1 MNLQCPNCNSSDLQK
16 VSLAYQKGIARVN
29 TRTRLRGVMVGS
41 DGPDLIVGRATTQGI
56 QQTALSKIIA
66 PPVKWSYAKLI
77 GWSILVFL
85 AAGWLVF
92 YVNTVTTKSQTVSS
106 LALTVYVI
114 LALCVFMGTF
124 AGYWRHNRST
134 YPRQF
139 ANWERSYL
147 CERCGKISEQLPLA
161 RTEK

>member
-16 VSLAYQKGIARVN
+16 IPLAYQEGIARVN
-29 TRTRLRGVMVGS
+29 TRTRLSGVMVGS
-41 DGPDLIVGRATTQGI
+41 DGPDLIVGRATTRGI
-56 QQTALSKIIA
+56 EQTALSKATA

-77 GWSILVFL
+77 GWSTIVFL

-92 YVNTVTTKSQTVSS
+92 YVNTVTTNSQTVSS

-114 LALCVFMGTF
+114 LALCSFVGTL

-134 YPRQF
+134 YPRKF

-147 CERCGKISEQLPLA
+147 CERCGKISEQPA
-161 RTEK
+161 ACPD